1 MDRIEAEFGFSYFS
15 PLYISLN
22 SRTWGWLICHCLHY
36 SSSILQMKHLL
47 CSSLSLI
54 ACQLLLCPTIGYFAC
69 SLFKAKNAGSILW
82 EGTAKIYHNG
92 PRNSLLIPSR
102 QNSKLFSSFAFKKGI
117 TSGPP
122 SKSLCS
128 SYYVLKY
135 EYDLIT
141 AFRVLYLIYPH
152 GHFLYKKSLFFSFSN
167 QLSQDGE
174 AVTVGP
180 MGSRWRLGWNFWW
193 RWSRSETDTSS
204 RWVRKSCDKSAV
216 PVSKASTASLICTIH

>member
-1 MDRIEAEFGFSYFS
+1 MWCGLSSACAQQQDEQTETFLLQQLTSTQVLPSSCCSAHVITPPLPVLTCQVAFNIHVLLIKITNSVFHTLTDMDRIEAEFGFSYFS
-15 PLYISLN
+15 PFYISLN

-54 ACQLLLCPTIGYFAC
+54 ACQLLLCPTTGYFAC

-128 SYYVLKY
+128 SYYVLK
-135 EYDLIT
+135 
-141 AFRVLYLIYPH
+141 FH
-152 GHFLYKKSLFFSFSN
+152 
-167 QLSQDGE
+167 
-174 AVTVGP
+174 
-180 MGSRWRLGWNFWW
+180 MSR
-193 RWSRSETDTSS
+193 
-204 RWVRKSCDKSAV
+204 
-216 PVSKASTASLICTIH
+216 I